1 MRFHAALSLLLSFK
15 ISDAFVINPVLTS
28 KLAVLPTKQT
38 AATTFLSSSKEQG
51 GWYDDYEDFVQTL
64 DFKDGGWD
72 GGADAPFDKSSSDGS
87 RRFGRNKGGNGRGKA
102 AGRGDF
108 AHDYARDPADTN
120 PADEGLVND
129 LLSQRTMLRRKGLFD
144 EADNVRDTLLNVHG
158 VTVWD
163 KDRVWTTQ
171 PQGGRGGGRRDT
183 RDRFGG
189 RGGGGRGERGGRG
202 GRGRGSGRGRGRERQ
217 LNEHGHDYYQT
228 GGPID
233 PSVCSLPEKEI
244 HMLIRER
251 MECKFDRNFEMADSI
266 ERELMS
272 YGVNVH
278 DGFKKWRAD
287 GEGWS
292 RDGGSRDRAPREAK
306 VYCQRGPG
314 IGLSQDDIE
323 AITKLV
329 EERSEAKATGEYDKA
344 DAIFAKLTD
353 TYNVN
358 VDDRQGEWA
367 LRHEEYQMSS
377 DTAIVPDES
386 VQRIIGE
393 KLAERILARKN
404 RDFDLADAIRQ
415 ELKREYMVE
424 IDDRSKEWKVCHP
437 EGAKW
442 ADEDDVEGDDYG
454 YLNIVSKDE
463 FERDE
468 DEDDL
473 EDEDSESDNS
483 EISDHDEGVIN
494 EFASDLSSLTIP
506 ELKERL
512 RDAGLPVSG
521 KKAEL
526 IERLANAP

>member
-1 MRFHAALSLLLSFK
+1 MRFHAAFSILVSFK
-15 ISDAFVINPVLTS
+15 ICDAFVINPMVTS
-28 KLAVLPTKQT
+28 KLALFPTKQS
-38 AATTFLSSSKEQG
+38 AVTTFLSSSKGEG

-72 GGADAPFDKSSSDGS
+72 GGADAPFDKSSDGS
-87 RRFGRNKGGNGRGKA
+87 RRFGKNSAGNGRGKA
-102 AGRGDF
+102 VGRGDA
-108 AHDYARDPADTN
+108 AHDYTRDPADSA
-120 PADEGLVND
+120 PADEGIVND

-144 EADNVRDTLLNVHG
+144 EADNIRDTLLNVHG

-171 PQGGRGGGRRDT
+171 PQGGRGGDRRDT

-189 RGGGGRGERGGRG
+189 RGRGGRGERGARG

-217 LNEHGHDYYQT
+217 LNQHGHDYNQT

-233 PSVCSLPEKEI
+233 PSICSLPEKEI

-251 MECKFDRNFEMADSI
+251 MQCKFDRNFEMADSI

-278 DGFKKWRAD
+278 DGFKEWRAD
-287 GEGWS
+287 GQGWS
-292 RDGGSRDRAPREAK
+292 RGGGGRDRAPREAR
-306 VYCQRGPG
+306 VYRQRGPG
-314 IGLSQDDIE
+314 AGLSQDDIE
-323 AITKLV
+323 TISNLV
-329 EERSEAKATGEYDKA
+329 AERADAKATGEYDKA
-344 DAIFAKLTD
+344 DAIFAELAD

-358 VDDRQGEWA
+358 VDDRQREWA

-377 DTAIVPDES
+377 DTAIVPDEK

-393 KLAERILARKN
+393 KLADRILARKN
-404 RDFDLADAIRQ
+404 RDFDLADVIRQ
-415 ELKREYMVE
+415 ELKKDYIVDV
-424 IDDRSKEWKVCHP
+424 DDKLKEWKVCHP

-442 ADEDDVEGDDYG
+442 MDEDEVEDGDYE
-454 YLNIVSKDE
+454 YLNIVSKEE
-463 FERDE
+463 FERDDGE
-468 DEDDL
+468 DEL
-473 EDEDSESDNS
+473 EDEANDFKHAINSDNN
-483 EISDHDEGVIN
+483 EGVN
-494 EFASDLSSLTIP
+494 DGTASDLSSLTIP

-512 RDAGLPVSG
+512 RNAGLPVSG

-526 IERLANAP
+526 IERLANEV